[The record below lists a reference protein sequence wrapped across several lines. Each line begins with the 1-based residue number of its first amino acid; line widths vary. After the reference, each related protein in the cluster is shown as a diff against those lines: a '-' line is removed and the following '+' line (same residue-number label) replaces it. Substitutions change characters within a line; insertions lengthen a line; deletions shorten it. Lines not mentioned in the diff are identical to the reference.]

1 MRNSFLVAVLAWLLV
16 LFCQNLPAIA
26 HPQMNGDWAIVS
38 GIEKFWVEP
47 AELLLS
53 LGLSSLAVQRAK
65 ERTLSLLLLLPI
77 FWMIGAV
84 LGFYAPPIVILNLVT
99 TPGLEII
106 GKNPSLLLAIGLI
119 AVGSL
124 VALEKKMSKIWFQV
138 FVIVEGIFSG
148 LINGLLLSG
157 HPGGINGLAGETVMI
172 WLFVF
177 FTILLL
183 KKVST
188 PWINLAIRIGGSWI
202 SAAGLLL
209 FGFLLKYPQ

>member
-1 MRNSFLVAVLAWLLV
+1 LNTILNNELHQSEL
-16 LFCQNLPAIA
+16 
-26 HPQMNGDWAIVS
+26 S
-38 GIEKFWVEP
+38 KIEKFWVEP

-177 FTILLL
+177 FTVLLL

>member
-1 MRNSFLVAVLAWLLV
+1 MAVLAWLIV
-16 LFCQNLPAIA
+16 SFCQNQPSIA
-26 HPQMNGDWAIVS
+26 HPQVNGDWAIVS
-38 GIEKFWVEP
+38 GIKKFWVEP

-65 ERTLSLLLLLPI
+65 QRSLSLLILLPI
-77 FWMIGAV
+77 FWIIGAV

-138 FVIVEGIFSG
+138 FVIVEGISSG

-177 FTILLL
+177 FTVLLL

-202 SAAGLLL
+202 CAAGLLL